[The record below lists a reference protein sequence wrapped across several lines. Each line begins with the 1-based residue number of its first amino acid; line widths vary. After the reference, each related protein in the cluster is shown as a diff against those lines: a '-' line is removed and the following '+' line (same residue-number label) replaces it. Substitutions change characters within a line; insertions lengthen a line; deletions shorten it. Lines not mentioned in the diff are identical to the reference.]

1 MGHVIDP
8 SSITSSLHGLYCLI
22 SCYGDLSTLDSQL
35 FCCVNFDKDDY
46 INNASA
52 GEQSTD
58 SWVLF
63 INTVAKHVIS

>member
-22 SCYGDLSTLDSQL
+22 SCYGDLSTFDSQL
-35 FCCVNFDKDDY
+35 FRCVNFDKDDY

-63 INTVAKHVIS
+63 LSTQ